1 MHLPKINPTTTES
14 WKRLQEHFNKI
25 NDVHMK
31 NLFAQDN
38 ERANKFTIKWDDFY
52 VDFSKNRITEDTFKF
67 LLELADEVKLKDA
80 IESQFSGKKIN
91 QTEGRSVL
99 HTALRAPKDA
109 EFYVDGVNVIPEIH
123 QVKQKMETFTNEVV
137 NGERKGFT
145 GRSFTDV
152 VNIGIGGSDLGP
164 AMVVESLQFY
174 KNHLTTHFVSN
185 VDGDHVNEVIK
196 KLNPETTL
204 FVVVSKTFTTQE
216 TLSNANTLKDWFLE
230 SISKDINN
238 QIEEYSKS
246 LVSGFSF
253 MKGAVEKAKYEDAI
267 AKHFVAVSTN
277 IERVKAFGIDEN
289 NIFPMWNWVGGRF
302 SLWSAVGLTIS
313 LAVGYNNFDSL
324 LIGANKMDNHFKNED
339 FKTNMPVVLALISV
353 WYNNFF
359 NAESE
364 AVIGYSQ
371 YLNQFATYL
380 QQGIMESNGKSVDR
394 NGDEIDYQT
403 GTLIWG
409 EPGTNSQ
416 HAFFQLIHQGTK
428 LIPADFIG
436 FVKPLHGNQE
446 HQDKLI
452 SNFLAQTEALLN
464 GKTEQE
470 VIAEGTQSDIIPFK
484 IFKGNKPT
492 NTIFIN
498 KLTPESLGKLISM
511 YEHKIFVQGVIW
523 NIFSY
528 DQFGVELGKQLASN
542 ILHDIEKSIVNNHDS
557 STRNLLEFYKE
568 LL

>member
-1 MHLPKINPTTTES
+1 MSLPSVNPTTTDS
-14 WKRLQEHFNKI
+14 WKKLQEHFKKI
-25 NDVHMK
+25 NTEHMK
-31 NLFAQDN
+31 DWFAQDSK
-38 ERANKFTIKWDDFY
+38 RADKFTIKWDDFY
-52 VDFSKNRITEDTFKF
+52 VDFSKNRITEDTLD
-67 LLELADEVKLKDA
+67 LLLQLADEVKLKDA
-80 IESQFSGKKIN
+80 IESQFSGEKIN
-91 QTEGRSVL
+91 KTEERAVL
-99 HTALRAPKDA
+99 HTALRAPKEA
-109 EFYVDGVNVIPEIH
+109 EFYVDGVNVMPEIH
-123 QVKQKMETFTNEVV
+123 QVKQKIKDFTNEIA
-137 NGERKGFT
+137 NGDRKGFT
-145 GRSFTDV
+145 GKPFTDV

-164 AMVVESLQFY
+164 AMVVESLQYY

-216 TLSNANTLKDWFLE
+216 TLSNANTLKDWFLK
-230 SISKDINN
+230 SASK
-238 QIEEYSKS
+238 
-246 LVSGFSF
+246 
-253 MKGAVEKAKYEDAI
+253 DAI

-277 IERVKAFGIDEN
+277 IESVKDFGINEN
-289 NIFPMWNWVGGRF
+289 NIFPMWDWVGGRF
-302 SLWSAVGLTIS
+302 SLWSAVGLSIS
-313 LAVGYNNFDSL
+313 LAVGYDNFNSL
-324 LIGANKMDNHFKNED
+324 LKGANKMDTHFKSED
-339 FKTNMPVVLALISV
+339 FDKNIPVILALISV

-394 NGDEIDYQT
+394 NGNPIDYET

-436 FVKPLHGNQE
+436 FAKSLHGNQD
-446 HQDKLI
+446 HQDKLM

-464 GKTEQE
+464 GKTKDD
-470 VIAEGTQSDIIPFK
+470 VIAEGTDTAIIPFK

-498 KLTPESLGKLISM
+498 KLTPESLGKLIAM
-511 YEHKIFVQGVIW
+511 YEHKIFVQGIIW

-528 DQFGVELGKQLASN
+528 DQFGVELGKQLASK
-542 ILHDIEKSIVNNHDS
+542 ILKEFDNNADSNHDA
-557 STRNLLEFYKE
+557 STSNLLNYYKNYR
-568 LL
+568 